1 MSCPLMKMKPRK
13 AGIKSCCEALHFGLL
28 NYRITGMTEVNAVFC
43 TGCILPI
50 SLLRPVGRRAWQW
63 DCPLRNQY
71 RGLLLI
77 NPHL

>member
-1 MSCPLMKMKPRK
+1 MKMKPRK

-50 SLLRPVGRRAWQW
+50 SLLRPVGRNPRATAIAV
-63 DCPLRNQY
+63 R
-71 RGLLLI
+71 RGS
-77 NPHL
+77 N